1 MSKIACYNW
10 NCVLDE
16 VIERLKK
23 NHVLLSGYEGAD
35 KLVVWCEIKEKGW
48 LERIEETQKRGKQ
61 VILYQ
66 MGVWAH
72 DRVRPPWNEKLVSD
86 VICVWGEGDKKKLIE
101 YGTPEEK
108 IIVTGC
114 PIIPRLKPRVAHEG
128 KNVVFALEHWDVGED
143 VVENNIVA
151 AELRKLKGVKVITK
165 GVTKENHT
173 EIFENPVESDR
184 FGGNHL
190 DIVADVL
197 STADLVVA
205 ISESTLA
212 FLAECLDIPVI
223 IADIWTPKP
232 RGKDERY
239 LQFKGN
245 FSNAVTKV
253 KLEDLNKE
261 ILWQLKNPQIKREER
276 KESAKENGGVDIKDP
291 IGEFVK
297 VVESCL

>member
-1 MSKIACYNW
+1 W

-23 NHVLLSGYEGAD
+23 NHVLLSGYKEAD
-35 KLVVWCEIKEKGW
+35 KVVVWCEIEEKGW
-48 LERIEETQKRGKQ
+48 LERIKETQKRGKQ

-86 VICVWGEGDKKKLIE
+86 VICVWGEGDKEKLIK
-101 YGTPEEK
+101 YGTPAEK

-114 PIIPRLKPRVAHEG
+114 PIIPRLKPRVKHEG
-128 KNVVFALEHWDVGED
+128 KNVVFALEHWDLGED

-165 GVTKENHT
+165 GVQKENHT

-184 FGGNHL
+184 FSGNHL
-190 DIVADVL
+190 DVVAEVL

-205 ISESTLA
+205 ISESTFA

-223 IADIWTPKP
+223 IADIWTPKI
-232 RGKDERY
+232 RGKDPRY
-239 LQFKGN
+239 LEFKSN
-245 FSNAVTKV
+245 FSNGVTKV
-253 KLEDLNKE
+253 KLENLNKE
-261 ILWQLKNPQIKREER
+261 ILWQLKNPQVKR
-276 KESAKENGGVDIKDP
+276 KERAETARLQGGVDIEDP
-291 IGEFVK
+291 VGELIK
-297 VVESCL
+297 IIEK